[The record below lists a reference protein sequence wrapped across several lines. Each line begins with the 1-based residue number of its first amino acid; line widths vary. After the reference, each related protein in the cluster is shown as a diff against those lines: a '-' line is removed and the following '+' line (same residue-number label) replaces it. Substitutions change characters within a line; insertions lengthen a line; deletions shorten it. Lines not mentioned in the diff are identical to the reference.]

1 MHKERTLMMTFEETG
16 LNSNMIQAVTD
27 LGFELPTPIQE
38 QTIPQLLSSE
48 RDLIALAQTGTGK
61 TAAFGLPIIQQTDTN
76 KKGTQALVLCPTRE
90 LCIQI
95 TSDMKTYAKYVKD
108 FYVVPIYGGASI
120 ETQINKLK
128 NGKQVVV
135 GTPGRM
141 VDMINRGKLKLSDVR
156 WVVLDEADEM
166 LSMGFKE
173 DLNTILAE
181 TPQERQTLLFSAT
194 MSSDIKKITKKYMKQ
209 ADEITIGHK
218 NSGAENVSHKYFVI
232 QPKNKYESLKRIA
245 DINPDI
251 YGIVFCRTRSETKIV
266 AERLIQDGYNAD
278 ALHGDLSQA
287 QRDQVMNRFRV
298 KHLQILVATDV
309 AARGLDVTDLT
320 HIINY
325 DLPDEL
331 GIYIHRSGRT
341 GRAGK
346 DGVSIALITPR
357 EQHKIKTL
365 EKMIGKNFEQSNVP
379 SGKDI
384 CEKQLYNLIDRVE
397 KVELNEAQI
406 EQYLP
411 GIYKKLSWLSRE
423 ELIQHFVSV
432 EFNRFLAYYKNAPDL
447 NKLIPNQKNSRRSN
461 GRPSFSRFY
470 LNVGSKNKVNPAKLI
485 GIINEH
491 LHSKDV
497 QIGKIEILNKFSFVE
512 VDSDYESDF
521 VNAFDNAHVD
531 NKPLIVEHVKN
542 PLKSK
547 SSNGAGKRERYS
559 ERRSK
564 SYSGDRRNGKRS
576 NSRRGR

>member
-1 MHKERTLMMTFEETG
+1 MMTFEETG